1 MIQFTQSSRFIRY
14 KADPIFYPTCD
25 LEQEGKLAICNFRPV
40 VTGQQAAQA
49 GDTEEK
55 IAPRV
60 TRRLRPSQLR
70 PEIED
75 SNNQTRLYSALCG
88 LGPNKTVTAGKQ
100 FSNTENTDFIP
111 VLQRLTVWLTKKWR
125 ETKGS
130 KFILVAL
137 EKYFHGRDGIVC
149 VFAPALSIC
158 LIVLGSDSPLSRL
171 VTNYPLVFRPRSGG
185 GRVFWMLMRALPGN
199 FWTFHLKIATILSGS
214 GDSSYLW

>member
-1 MIQFTQSSRFIRY
+1 M
-14 KADPIFYPTCD
+14 
-25 LEQEGKLAICNFRPV
+25 

-75 SNNQTRLYSALCG
+75 SNNQTRSIQLSVVWDRTKQLQPENSSQILKTQILFQLYR
-88 LGPNKTVTAGKQ
+88 
-100 FSNTENTDFIP
+100 E
-111 VLQRLTVWLTKKWR
+111 RLTDVWLTKKWR

-199 FWTFHLKIATILSGS
+199 F
-214 GDSSYLW
+214 

>member
-1 MIQFTQSSRFIRY
+1 M
-14 KADPIFYPTCD
+14 
-25 LEQEGKLAICNFRPV
+25 
-40 VTGQQAAQA
+40 
-49 GDTEEK
+49 
-55 IAPRV
+55 
-60 TRRLRPSQLR
+60 
-70 PEIED
+70 
-75 SNNQTRLYSALCG
+75 
-88 LGPNKTVTAGKQ
+88 
-100 FSNTENTDFIP
+100 
-111 VLQRLTVWLTKKWR
+111 WR

-158 LIVLGSDSPLSRL
+158 LIVLGSDSPLSRLLVL

-214 GDSSYLW
+214 GDSSYLWWPAKDRNIWGRCWQGSLTDSVIFVCLFDINLLTMIWDGRTLRWWQGPTHNTPASWNISFLLTWKM